1 MSDSTD
7 TTTTRSTV
15 PASTEPLKPRA
26 GTIVWGSILLVVAVV
41 TIVASQLDLG
51 GATPE
56 AVVWSVVAFG
66 AVLVLAGIVTAIV
79 RATRSGRTEN

>member
-1 MSDSTD
+1 
-7 TTTTRSTV
+7 
-15 PASTEPLKPRA
+15 
-26 GTIVWGSILLVVAVV
+26 VV

-79 RATRSGRTEN
+79 RAAKSGRTEN